1 MAVPFVELARDG
13 SRVDYLPFPLFTLVD
28 LPEHF
33 HSHIGFILMLEI
45 FNATYILLSICLYG
59 WSNSNVSLIHLTIRI
74 ISGVHLILRGWKG
87 DTGDLNYRRNL
98 NLREDLIWKGDL
110 RHFFIPWLI
119 NSHDIR
125 SEIWQWSL
133 RTVTGIWIIFCL
145 RWHFFS

>member
-1 MAVPFVELARDG
+1 MDSAWTICFFCLLWITCLSIPTTTH
-13 SRVDYLPFPLFTLVD
+13 SQSYLL
-28 LPEHF
+28 
-33 HSHIGFILMLEI
+33 LEI
-45 FNATYILLSICLYG
+45 FPATCILLSACLYG
-59 WSNSNVSLIHLTIRI
+59 RSSLKVFLIHLTIRI
-74 ISGVHLILRGWKG
+74 VSGVHLILRGWKG
-87 DTGDLNYRRNL
+87 DTGDLNYRRDL